1 MVSEKYDNFKK
12 HIKEIGFDVDI
23 ESYPKLKEN
32 VEYFAKKDDIKGLEH
47 YMNQCQNCGG
57 YALQIPICIFSG
69 NDYTFEEQVLR
80 ITELYPFVR
89 LLSDSELKNEE
100 SKVMFR
106 AGKTGHHFIR
116 IVENGE
122 AIEKCES
129 NLPRKFQG
137 WGTLEDDPEAVFAVL
152 KQEYRSNE
160 IKKLPQCTR
169 DMFLNEEAY
178 YATEENDYTD
188 IIKKKA
194 TKPITFKDRLQEA
207 YNNRQSSFKYRDK
220 TFYMK
225 VNKKDSEL
233 IYICNDNEILG
244 ELCTDGTDFIIEL
257 DTKKQN
263 QIFGFK
269 PSIHNGN
276 IKDIER

>member
-100 SKVMFR
+100 YKVIFR

-116 IVENGE
+116 IVE
-122 AIEKCES
+122 
-129 NLPRKFQG
+129 
-137 WGTLEDDPEAVFAVL
+137 
-152 KQEYRSNE
+152 
-160 IKKLPQCTR
+160 KL
-169 DMFLNEEAY
+169 L
-178 YATEENDYTD
+178 
-188 IIKKKA
+188 
-194 TKPITFKDRLQEA
+194 
-207 YNNRQSSFKYRDK
+207 
-220 TFYMK
+220 
-225 VNKKDSEL
+225 
-233 IYICNDNEILG
+233 
-244 ELCTDGTDFIIEL
+244 
-257 DTKKQN
+257 
-263 QIFGFK
+263 K
-269 PSIHNGN
+269 PSNQN
-276 IKDIER
+276 IQHLPWVRKNK